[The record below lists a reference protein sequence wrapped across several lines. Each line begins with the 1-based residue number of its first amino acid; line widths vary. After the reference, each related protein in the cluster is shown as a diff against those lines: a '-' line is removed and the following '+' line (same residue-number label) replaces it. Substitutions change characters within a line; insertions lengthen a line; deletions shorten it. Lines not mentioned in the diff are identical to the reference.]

1 MKKIERYS
9 MDVNEFPYSHHVPMD
24 LRGGIRTVVDVDR
37 LPLSDKQKR
46 LVLSV
51 QGLDTKK
58 ERYCLAHHKDSQG
71 RLLITIKDMG
81 EELDGLRVD
90 LLSGKVYDESGRHEI
105 KLTYHRNKAGQPM
118 YLRVSGSRIDLHRI
132 VALTWLRIS
141 GQTTLY
147 KKALANPGAYPAH
160 HREPWLKLSQRGNN
174 VFNVMILPAKVHYQY
189 ESILTQLA
197 AKYRRGEVTID
208 KESEIIVFD

>member
-1 MKKIERYS
+1 MRKIDRLD
-9 MDVNEFPYSHHVPMD
+9 MDVNEYPFSHHVPMD
-24 LRGGIRTVVDVDR
+24 LRGGVRTFVDVDR
-37 LPLSDKQKR
+37 LPISEKHKA

-81 EELDGLRVD
+81 KLDGYRVD
-90 LLSGKVYDESGRHEI
+90 LLTGKVYDASGRHEV
-105 KLTYHRNKAGQPM
+105 KPGYHYSKAGEPM
-118 YLRVSGSRIDLHRI
+118 YLRVKGKDLHRI

-147 KKALANPGAYPAH
+147 KKALAKPKDYPAH
-160 HREPWLKLSQRGNN
+160 HREPWLKLSQKGNN
-174 VFNVMILPAKVHYQY
+174 IFNVGILPVKVHRRY
-189 ESILTQLA
+189 ESVVTQLA
-197 AKYRRGEVTID
+197 AKYKRGEVSID
-208 KESEIIVFD
+208 KSSEIIVFD

>member
-1 MKKIERYS
+1 MKKIERLS
-9 MDVNEFPYSHHVPMD
+9 MDKNELPYSHHVPMD
-24 LRGGIRTVVDVDR
+24 LRDGVRTYVDVDQ

-58 ERYCLAHHKDSQG
+58 ERYCLAHHKDKQG

-81 EELDGLRVD
+81 KELDGYRVD
-90 LLSGKVYDESGRHEI
+90 LLSGKVYDASGRHEV

-118 YLRVSGSRIDLHRI
+118 YLRVSGSRIDLHRV

-147 KKALANPGAYPAH
+147 KKALENASDYPAH
-160 HREPWLKLSQRGNN
+160 HREPWLKLTQKGNN
-174 VFNVMILPAKVHYQY
+174 VFNVGILPVKVHRRY
-189 ESILTQLA
+189 ESVVTQLA
-197 AKYRRGEVTID
+197 AKYKRGEVNID
-208 KESEIIVFD
+208 KQSEIIVFD